1 MRITKVT
8 LKNYCQH
15 EHRADEFGP
24 GLIGIVGS
32 NGSGK
37 SNYLKGILRALTGA
51 SLNAGKKEDDV
62 RWNADSGS
70 VRVDFE
76 ASQTQ
81 GHVTR
86 QLTNSRSELVF
97 GEAKYKSSTQ
107 VDQALYDVI
116 QISPKLLNDVVFVQ
130 QGQLE
135 GLLFMRPAERARAL
149 QSMFGTESAE
159 KLHQLLYE
167 VLQGLS
173 VESRSDAIEHT
184 RLQLLTAQKD
194 VESTEAGI
202 TELRKALLSD
212 ADRASAEAFVQSY
225 DRFQLRR
232 GARLKALDEERA
244 ATSAADASRLRVSSL
259 RGAVQELRAA
269 TEAVR
274 SDVDQARQRLAT
286 YQSAKLTADRRTA
299 LEAQTKSVRE
309 ALSRPGPT
317 SYQESEP
324 KLEQCEAE
332 LPDAQN
338 LVNVARKVSQLSG
351 QPECPTCLQPV
362 PVAFVEA
369 QRASLPNLETRLKGI
384 QERIQLL
391 RSNRQ
396 VHQRASAQYAAEQA
410 TNTQTL
416 RNLEAELAALPAGV
430 VLDEKQMADD
440 HELIQMYEKTA
451 QDQQRSE
458 SELAVAE
465 ATAAQAEERLTR
477 AKAGLT
483 DYADMGEEPSQPR
496 YEKYQAALAA
506 HNEADRKLIG
516 LNSQKLVEEKR
527 VGDLRAE
534 MDRLAA
540 HESGLAG
547 IKKFKN
553 LCEKAR
559 TVLHRDQLPNLVA
572 QAYLQSLNSR
582 LQRYLELF
590 EVPFLCRICPDLSV
604 ECLFDGTPRSA
615 ERLSGGQKVML
626 GISFRFAVNEL
637 FVNSLGLMVLDE
649 PTVYLDKD
657 RIGCVVKLLEKVKGY
672 SQAAGL
678 QLIVVTHE
686 ERLTE
691 VFDQTIRL

>member
-1 MRITKVT
+1 MRITKVV

-24 GLIGIVGS
+24 GLVGIVGS
-32 NGSGK
+32 NGAGK

-62 RWNADSGS
+62 RWNSESGS

-76 ASQTQ
+76 ASQTK

-97 GEAKYKSSTQ
+97 GTTKYKSATE
-107 VDQALYDVI
+107 VDRALYDVI
-116 QISPKLLNDVVFVQ
+116 QISPKLLNEVVFVQ

-167 VLQGLS
+167 TLQGLS
-173 VESRSDAIEHT
+173 VESHADSIEHT
-184 RLQLLTAQKD
+184 RLQLLTAQKN
-194 VESTEAGI
+194 VESTQSQI

-212 ADRASAEAFVQSY
+212 ADRASAEAFVQTY

-244 ATSAADASRLRVSSL
+244 ATSAADASRLRTSSL

-274 SDVDQARQRLAT
+274 SDVDQAKQRLAT

-299 LEAQTKSVRE
+299 LEAQLKSIRE

-324 KLEQCEAE
+324 TLETCEAD
-332 LPDAQN
+332 LPEAQH
-338 LVNVARKVSQLSG
+338 LVGVAKKVSQLSG
-351 QPECPTCLQPV
+351 HPECPTCLQPV
-362 PVAFVEA
+362 PAAFVEA
-369 QRASLPNLETRLKGI
+369 QKASLPNLETRLQSI
-384 QERIQLL
+384 QARVQQL

-396 VHQRASAQYAAEQA
+396 VYQRAAAQYAADQA
-410 TNTQTL
+410 ANQQAL
-416 RNLEAELAALPAGV
+416 KNGEAELAALPAV
-430 VLDEKQMADD
+430 VVPDPQQMAEDQ
-440 HELIQMYEKTA
+440 ELIQAFDRTTL
-451 QDQQRSE
+451 DLQRNE

-465 ATAAQAEERLTR
+465 ATSVQAEARLVR
-477 AKAGLT
+477 AKQALE
-483 DYADMGEEPSQPR
+483 DFADMGQEPDRSA
-496 YEKYQAALAA
+496 YESAKQKLDVHAR
-506 HNEADRKLIG
+506 ADREAFG
-516 LNSQKLVEEKR
+516 LDSQKLVEDKR
-527 VGDLRAE
+527 VGDLQAE
-534 MDRLAA
+534 LERLEAREA
-540 HESGLAG
+540 SLAG
-547 IKKFKN
+547 AKRFKE

-572 QAYLQSLNSR
+572 QAYLQSLNGR

-657 RIGCVVKLLEKVKGY
+657 RVGCVVKLLEKVKSY